1 VNQVTFAVFF
11 ERNGDSS
18 MTSSELEKRIF
29 FLKEV
34 APFSRISRVAL
45 ERVVGSFH
53 VRKYKNRETVIY
65 QGDTTCNFYVIK
77 TGTVRILTTDESG
90 NESCLRVLTAHDIF
104 GELSAYDSAPRS
116 ASAQTIGPCTILA
129 MDHSVFRS
137 YLMDMPDLALAFI
150 QFLSEKLRWTTL
162 FCHTI
167 AQYDTAGRLLHLIL
181 HYKDMFGRAIIE
193 GKSYEVDLPLNQT
206 DLASMVGARREWV
219 NRLLQ
224 KWRKSGLLTYSRGRV
239 TILDHSAL
247 VAEMNRRMAKF
258 QDESW

>member
-1 VNQVTFAVFF
+1 
-11 ERNGDSS
+11 
-18 MTSSELEKRIF
+18 MTASELERRLS

-34 APFSRISRVAL
+34 APFNSIPKTAL
-45 ERVVGSFH
+45 ELVAGSFQ
-53 VRKYKNRETVIY
+53 VRKYKNREIIIY

-77 TGTVRILTTDESG
+77 TGTVRILTIDESG

-116 ASAQTIGPCTILA
+116 ASAQAVGPCTILA
-129 MDHSVFRS
+129 MDHSVFRR
-137 YLMDMPDLALAFI
+137 YLMDMPDLALAFT

-181 HYKDMFGRAIIE
+181 HYKDMFGRVIVE
-193 GKSYEVDLPLNQT
+193 GKTYEVDLPLTQS

-224 KWRKSGLLTYSRGRV
+224 KWRKKGFLTYSRGTV